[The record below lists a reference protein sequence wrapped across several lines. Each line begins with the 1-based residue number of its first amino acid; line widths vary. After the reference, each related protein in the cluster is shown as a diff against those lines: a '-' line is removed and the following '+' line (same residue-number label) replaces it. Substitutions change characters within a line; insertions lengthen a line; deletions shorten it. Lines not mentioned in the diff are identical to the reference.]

1 LDQLPALARRGL
13 DCQYRPAATAPD
25 SRGTSPRWGAAAV
38 LHRAP
43 RVDGYLR
50 HQRRGRPGPLGYLL
64 GRHTRATGTPNGRA
78 APQDALVRLPMPRG
92 GNRPPSRRI
101 RHLPAPVATFN
112 GSIRAFAPPRVAATW
127 HRGRLRRLPPSRR
140 SPPPRFRS
148 RRTSPGRGRSGGG
161 PRPSTCLR
169 RDRSSCTRRSSGPAG
184 TGDERQ
190 PAAPGKWG
198 QRGATPS
205 ARSFMRPEATQR
217 PGRNRRAPA

>member
-1 LDQLPALARRGL
+1 MGRRRCTTSCSTGGWL
-13 DCQYRPAATAPD
+13 SSAPTTWPSGP
-25 SRGTSPRWGAAAV
+25 SRVSSRSP
-38 LHRAP
+38 HSC
-43 RVDGYLR
+43 DGNPKR
-50 HQRRGRPGPLGYLL
+50 SCS
-64 GRHTRATGTPNGRA
+64 
-78 APQDALVRLPMPRG
+78 PQDALVRLPTPRG

-140 SPPPRFRS
+140 SPPPRCRS

-169 RDRSSCTRRSSGPAG
+169 RDRSSCTQRSSGPAG

-198 QRGATPS
+198 QRGATLS
-205 ARSFMRPEATQR
+205 ARYFMRPEATQR